1 MSLHSSKPC
10 DKGSFFRHSFVKHIH
25 VPMKNPFHGIVHSIA
40 ISTLLITGAGCA
52 PLANEQPAAPAEDAP
67 TAVESS
73 ATPEN
78 DTPKPNGQMAPT
90 EPLELTDVQAR
101 QLEAGAALHEP
112 TVLTFDVAGGN
123 FWFTPD
129 EIRVK
134 KGDTVKIHFVNAG
147 GFHNFVL
154 DEFNVDFAPNKTGER
169 YDVEFVADKAGSFEY
184 YCSVGAHRQMGMKG
198 VLIVEE

>member
-1 MSLHSSKPC
+1 
-10 DKGSFFRHSFVKHIH
+10 
-25 VPMKNPFHGIVHSIA
+25 MKNPFHSLVYSFA
-40 ISTLLITGAGCA
+40 ISSLLITGAGCA
-52 PLANEQPAAPAEDAP
+52 PLANEQPAAPVEDTP
-67 TAVESS
+67 TAVESP
-73 ATPEN
+73 ATSEN
-78 DTPKPNGQMAPT
+78 DAPKPNGQMAPT
-90 EPLELTDVQAR
+90 EPAVLTDAQIQ
-101 QLEAGAALHEP
+101 QLEVGAEPHEP

-154 DEFNVDFAPNKTGER
+154 DEFNVDFAPNKTGET
-169 YDVEFVADKAGSFEY
+169 YDVEFVADTAGSFEY

-198 VLIVEE
+198 TLIVEE